1 MVTRLQHPPCICQ
14 TFECGLSHKLFISRH
29 TCLQVHVY
37 EIVNIMLRVAMS
49 ALRFLTRSTAVR
61 GAFQSDVSP
70 RLVRSKSSSKNPSR
84 RRFLYSANPG
94 PSVESRVNSVLAL
107 HIWKTVGSSNS
118 PLLLT
123 FDVRERERERELAA
137 STRVYT
143 YLV

>member
-14 TFECGLSHKLFISRH
+14 TFECGLSHELFISRH

-37 EIVNIMLRVAMS
+37 EIVNILLRVAMS

-94 PSVESRVNSVLAL
+94 PSVECRVNSVLAL
-107 HIWKTVGSSNS
+107 HIWRQSGFVRLSSPPN
-118 PLLLT
+118 
-123 FDVRERERERELAA
+123 FRRVRERELAA